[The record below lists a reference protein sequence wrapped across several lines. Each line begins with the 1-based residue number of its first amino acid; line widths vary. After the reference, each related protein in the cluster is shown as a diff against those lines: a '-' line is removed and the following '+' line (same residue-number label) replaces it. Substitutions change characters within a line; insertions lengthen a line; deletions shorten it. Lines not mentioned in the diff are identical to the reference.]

1 MNRYTLVLFHCLMSA
16 LRCCQGRQG
25 TSFSLDLVRGDSVY
39 FFTGLMRRS
48 VSSKKRFSN
57 RNAPFNTGV
66 DNVAVRN
73 SIYVLDV
80 SIASP
85 ICGPSTVHRHSQ
97 LQRSTLSPD
106 ASTGLLPSRASA
118 TSANHIVRAAGV
130 QTHAKGSPL
139 IGVP

>member
-1 MNRYTLVLFHCLMSA
+1 MNRYTLVLFHCLVSA

-57 RNAPFNTGV
+57 RNAPFNTSV

-73 SIYVLDV
+73 SIYVLD
-80 SIASP
+80 
-85 ICGPSTVHRHSQ
+85 
-97 LQRSTLSPD
+97 
-106 ASTGLLPSRASA
+106 GLLYRESDLWAEYGTPTQPAPTINS
-118 TSANHIVRAAGV
+118 
-130 QTHAKGSPL
+130 KP
-139 IGVP
+139 